1 MRRSLGEL
9 LIPVMNDWPRRRLFR
24 SNCDG
29 KTPWGCDRAAWVARL
44 LLLGGTARLES
55 RPTKVCREPSPTVGS
70 LASAFLL
77 AALGIG
83 PARGDVWTV
92 SLSPVIG
99 HEQGGVRP
107 ALIVSANVM
116 NQSPA
121 GLLFVAPITGT
132 DRGIMAHVRI
142 PAQEAG
148 LTKASVIL
156 TDQVRSIS
164 LKRLGR
170 KLGRI
175 SSATMAEAEQRLALL
190 LGL

>member
-1 MRRSLGEL
+1 
-9 LIPVMNDWPRRRLFR
+9 VNFD
-24 SNCDG
+24 
-29 KTPWGCDRAAWVARL
+29 
-44 LLLGGTARLES
+44 
-55 RPTKVCREPSPTVGS
+55 
-70 LASAFLL
+70 
-77 AALGIG
+77 
-83 PARGDVWTV
+83 
-92 SLSPVIG
+92 PVIG

-107 ALIVSANVM
+107 ALIVSVNVM

-164 LKRLGR
+164 IQRLGR
-170 KLGRI
+170 KLGRA
-175 SSATMAEAEQRLALL
+175 SSPIITEVEQRLAFL

>member
-1 MRRSLGEL
+1 MSKPKGR
-9 LIPVMNDWPRRRLFR
+9 V
-24 SNCDG
+24 
-29 KTPWGCDRAAWVARL
+29 
-44 LLLGGTARLES
+44 
-55 RPTKVCREPSPTVGS
+55 
-70 LASAFLL
+70 
-77 AALGIG
+77 G

-92 SLSPVIG
+92 NFDPVIG

-107 ALIVSANVM
+107 ALIVSVNVM

-142 PAQEAG
+142 PSEEAG

-164 LKRLGR
+164 IKRLGR
-170 KLGRI
+170 KMGRAT
-175 SSATMAEAEQRLALL
+175 SSTMREVEQRIAFL

>member
-1 MRRSLGEL
+1 MSKAKGRVR
-9 LIPVMNDWPRRRLFR
+9 
-24 SNCDG
+24 
-29 KTPWGCDRAAWVARL
+29 
-44 LLLGGTARLES
+44 
-55 RPTKVCREPSPTVGS
+55 
-70 LASAFLL
+70 
-77 AALGIG
+77 

-92 SLSPVIG
+92 NLDPVVG

-107 ALIVSANVM
+107 ALIVSVNVM

-164 LKRLGR
+164 IQRLGR
-170 KLGRI
+170 KLGRA
-175 SSATMAEAEQRLALL
+175 SSSTMAEVAQRLAFL

>member
-1 MRRSLGEL
+1 M
-9 LIPVMNDWPRRRLFR
+9 
-24 SNCDG
+24 
-29 KTPWGCDRAAWVARL
+29 
-44 LLLGGTARLES
+44 S
-55 RPTKVCREPSPTVGS
+55 RPKGR
-70 LASAFLL
+70 
-77 AALGIG
+77 IG

-92 SLSPVIG
+92 NFDPVIG

-116 NQSPA
+116 NQSPT

-156 TDQVRSIS
+156 TDQVCSIS
-164 LKRLGR
+164 IQRLGR
-170 KLGRI
+170 KLGRV
-175 SSATMAEAEQRLALL
+175 SSSTMAEVAQRLAFL

>member
-1 MRRSLGEL
+1 MS
-9 LIPVMNDWPRRRLFR
+9 
-24 SNCDG
+24 
-29 KTPWGCDRAAWVARL
+29 KAKAR
-44 LLLGGTARLES
+44 
-55 RPTKVCREPSPTVGS
+55 V
-70 LASAFLL
+70 
-77 AALGIG
+77 G

-92 SLSPVIG
+92 NFDPAIG

-107 ALIVSANVM
+107 ALIVSVNVM
-116 NQSPA
+116 NESPA

-142 PAQEAG
+142 PSQEAG

-164 LKRLGR
+164 TRRLGR
-170 KLGRI
+170 WLGRV
-175 SSATMAEAEQRLALL
+175 SSSTMREVEQRLAFL

>member
-1 MRRSLGEL
+1 
-9 LIPVMNDWPRRRLFR
+9 MNKAKGR
-24 SNCDG
+24 
-29 KTPWGCDRAAWVARL
+29 V
-44 LLLGGTARLES
+44 
-55 RPTKVCREPSPTVGS
+55 
-70 LASAFLL
+70 
-77 AALGIG
+77 G

-92 SLSPVIG
+92 NFDPVIG
-99 HEQGGVRP
+99 HEEGGVRP
-107 ALIVSANVM
+107 ALIVSVNVM

-164 LKRLGR
+164 IQRLGR
-170 KLGRI
+170 KLGRA
-175 SSATMAEAEQRLALL
+175 SSSTIAEVEQRLAFL

>member
-1 MRRSLGEL
+1 MSKAKGR
-9 LIPVMNDWPRRRLFR
+9 V
-24 SNCDG
+24 
-29 KTPWGCDRAAWVARL
+29 
-44 LLLGGTARLES
+44 
-55 RPTKVCREPSPTVGS
+55 
-70 LASAFLL
+70 
-77 AALGIG
+77 G

-92 SLSPVIG
+92 NFGPVIG
-99 HEQGGVRP
+99 HEQGGIRP
-107 ALIVSANVM
+107 ALIVSVNVM
-116 NQSPA
+116 NDSPA

-164 LKRLGR
+164 IRRLVR
-170 KLGRI
+170 KLGRV
-175 SSATMAEAEQRLALL
+175 SSSTMTEVEQRLTFL

>member
-1 MRRSLGEL
+1 MS
-9 LIPVMNDWPRRRLFR
+9 
-24 SNCDG
+24 
-29 KTPWGCDRAAWVARL
+29 RAKGRVA
-44 LLLGGTARLES
+44 
-55 RPTKVCREPSPTVGS
+55 
-70 LASAFLL
+70 
-77 AALGIG
+77 

-92 SLSPVIG
+92 NFDPVIG

-107 ALIVSANVM
+107 ALIVSVNVM
-116 NQSPA
+116 NESPA

-142 PAQEAG
+142 PQQEAG

-164 LKRLGR
+164 VRRLGR
-170 KLGRI
+170 KLGRV
-175 SSATMAEAEQRLALL
+175 SSSTMTEVEQRLAFL